1 MLQLTPKATRHL
13 IKVRRERGVDK
24 KAGARFVR
32 RNGRVGLTFTTERT
46 KSDRVVEAEEIK
58 VYIATEI
65 ADTLDQ
71 AIIDARAEEGK
82 TMLVIRRQ
90 AAGKTAGSKAA
101 TAKAGTTAATAKAG
115 TGATT
120 TKASAKG
127 ATATGK

>member
-13 IKVRRERGVDK
+13 IQVRRERGVDK
-24 KAGARFVR
+24 KADARFVR

-46 KSDRVVEAEEIK
+46 KTDRVVEAEEIQ

-90 AAGKTAGSKAA
+90 AAGKTAAAKAA
-101 TAKAGTTAATAKAG
+101 
-115 TGATT
+115 T

-127 ATATGK
+127 AAATGK